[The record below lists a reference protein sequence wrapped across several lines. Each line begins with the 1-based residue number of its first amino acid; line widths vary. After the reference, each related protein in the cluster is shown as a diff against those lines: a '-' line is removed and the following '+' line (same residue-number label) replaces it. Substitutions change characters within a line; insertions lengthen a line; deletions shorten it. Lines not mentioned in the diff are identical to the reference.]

1 MKRPLMPKND
11 RGSSSDFHALND
23 VGSQSFML
31 HQQLEEIQQ
40 DDYQDEASSMLEEGR
55 CGVLVSAGELGID
68 DYELYGSDK
77 HADDRDEDEQL
88 FRAALDV

>member
-11 RGSSSDFHALND
+11 NGSSRDLQPLNVLEFHVFILKEYPEEVQQND
-23 VGSQSFML
+23 NEYQS
-31 HQQLEEIQQ
+31 
-40 DDYQDEASSMLEEGR
+40 SSMLEEGR
-55 CGVLVSAGELGID
+55 CGVLVSAGELRID
-68 DYELYGSDK
+68 DYELYCSDK

>member
-40 DDYQDEASSMLEEGR
+40 DDYQDEASSMLEESR
-55 CGVLVSAGELGID
+55 CGVLVSTRELGID
-68 DYELYGSDK
+68 DYQLYS
-77 HADDRDEDEQL
+77 ADDYAQDGDEGEDLVAPSSEH
-88 FRAALDV
+88 